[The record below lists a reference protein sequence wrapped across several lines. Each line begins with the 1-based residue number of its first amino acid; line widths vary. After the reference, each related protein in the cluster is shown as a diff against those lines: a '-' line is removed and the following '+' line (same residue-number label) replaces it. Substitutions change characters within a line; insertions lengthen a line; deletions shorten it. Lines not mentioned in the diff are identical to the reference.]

1 MSPLHVVVLDEMSEL
16 EDYPRSFPEFQAR
29 FSTESACVA
38 YLEGLRWPNGFVCPS
53 CHGKGGWKSSRGLW
67 ECRTCGRQTS
77 VTSGTLLHR
86 SRSPLTKW
94 FLAIWNVT
102 SQKYGANALGLQ
114 RTLDLGSYQ
123 TAWEWLHRLRRAMV
137 RPDRDRLSGIIE
149 MDETYV
155 GGKRAGKRGRGA
167 EGKVAVGVAVEDKG
181 EDGISR
187 IRLGILPDVTSDSLR
202 AFILQSATPDST
214 IRTDGLPP
222 YNAIKKDGYTH
233 VRVGSKD
240 LHLAHRVIALLKR
253 WLLGTY
259 QGAVRPGCL
268 PFYLDEFTFR
278 FNRRSSASRGK
289 LFFRLVQ
296 QIVQIPPE
304 PRQRLVGR
312 CKGQAEN
319 ELDSDG

>member
-1 MSPLHVVVLDEMSEL
+1 MYPPHVVVLSKMSER

-29 FSTESACVA
+29 FSSESACVA
-38 YLEGLRWPNGFVCPS
+38 YLERLRWPNGFVCPS
-53 CHGKGGWKSSRGLW
+53 CHGKGGWRNSRGLW
-67 ECRTCGRQTS
+67 ECRTCGHQTS

-155 GGKRAGKRGRGA
+155 GGRRAGKRGRGA

-181 EDGISR
+181 EDGIGR
-187 IRLGILPDVTSDSLR
+187 IRLGILPDVTSGSLR
-202 AFILQSATPDST
+202 AFILQSAAPGST

-222 YNAIKKDGYTH
+222 YDAIKKDGYTH

-253 WLLGTY
+253 WSLGTY
-259 QGAVRPGCL
+259 QGAIRPGCL

-296 QIVQIPPE
+296 QIVQIAPE
-304 PRQRLVGR
+304 SRKRLVGR

>member
-1 MSPLHVVVLDEMSEL
+1 
-16 EDYPRSFPEFQAR
+16 
-29 FSTESACVA
+29 
-38 YLEGLRWPNGFVCPS
+38 
-53 CHGKGGWKSSRGLW
+53 
-67 ECRTCGRQTS
+67 
-77 VTSGTLLHR
+77 LLHR

-94 FLAIWNVT
+94 FLAIWHVT

-181 EDGISR
+181 EEGLGR
-187 IRLGILPDVTSDSLR
+187 IRLGILPDVTSSSLR
-202 AFILQSATPDST
+202 AFILQSAAPGSA
-214 IRTDGLPP
+214 IRTDGLSP
-222 YNAIKKDGYTH
+222 YDAIKKDGYAH

-296 QIVQIPPE
+296 QIVQIAPE
-304 PRQRLVGR
+304 SRRKLVGR
-312 CKGQAEN
+312 CKGEAEN
-319 ELDSDG
+319 ELDSGG